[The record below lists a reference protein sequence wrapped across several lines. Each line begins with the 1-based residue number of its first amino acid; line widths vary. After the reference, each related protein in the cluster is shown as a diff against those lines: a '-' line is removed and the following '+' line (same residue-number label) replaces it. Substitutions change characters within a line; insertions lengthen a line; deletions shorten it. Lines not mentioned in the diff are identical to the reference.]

1 MVPTRHAMI
10 HVVRFEGGGEGPT
23 LVMLHGLGADCLS
36 FTSLIFRLRPH
47 FREIIIPD
55 LPGHGWSADVE
66 GLDPETL
73 MQALTDALDAV
84 LDGPAAVVG
93 TSLGGMCAARFA
105 ATRPDLVESLMLIAP
120 GGAQLSDAEFEALL
134 QNFEMR
140 RRADA
145 VDFID
150 RCFVQTPWAVRR
162 VLAAAVRR
170 RMMDPRLQRVMA
182 RFGPRDMLRGG
193 ELASIRAP
201 TLLVW
206 GDEERLLP
214 ESVLEFFKAHLPA
227 GARVERWSRFGHAGF
242 LEQPR
247 VIAQRI
253 VGFSRDGAM
262 ASWGPQRLPWASV
275 GATLA
280 SSP

>member
-1 MVPTRHAMI
+1 MSTFKQLMSSFGSDGSISHRDAAAAFNEVDTNSSGKIDTAELTTA
-10 HVVRFEGGGEGPT
+10 VRAVSKKAWPQARIDFMMKKFDADSDGE
-23 LVMLHGLGADCLS
+23 LNL
-36 FTSLIFRLRPH
+36 
-47 FREIIIPD
+47 
-55 LPGHGWSADVE
+55 
-66 GLDPETL
+66 
-73 MQALTDALDAV
+73 
-84 LDGPAAVVG
+84 
-93 TSLGGMCAARFA
+93 
-105 ATRPDLVESLMLIAP
+105 
-120 GGAQLSDAEFEALL
+120 AEFEALL
-134 QNFEMR
+134 QNFEMKR
-140 RRADA
+140 HADA

-150 RCFVQTPWAVRR
+150 RCFVQTPWVVRR
-162 VLAAAVRR
+162 VLATAVRR
-170 RMMDPRLQRVMA
+170 RMTDPRLQRVMA
-182 RFGPRDMLRGG
+182 RFGPHDMLRGG

-227 GARVERWSRFGHAGF
+227 GTRVERWSRFGHAGF

-262 ASWGPQRLPWASV
+262 SSWGPQRLPWATV
-275 GATLA
+275 DATLA